1 MSQSLTVT
9 RHGEKLRIDES
20 NRRQAEKNYAW
31 RDVLCADCGHEDIE
45 DIDLVDGEVPKSI
58 VCTNCGASAEVRP
71 VTVNIDRFSE
81 RFPYYDRG
89 LGVMLQSKQHRR
101 DICRQ
106 RGLTPVDGDW
116 DIEREYSKWDTQNK
130 KEEKEYADYCERLD
144 THPGFR
150 EFRRK
155 RDLGIL

>member
-1 MSQSLTVT
+1 MPLYGFFCVDGHETERFFSASSRPESVECSTCCQKSKYRPSVGMSQSLTVT

-20 NRRQAEKNYAW
+20 NQRQAEKNYAW

-89 LGVMLQSKQHRR
+89 LGVMLQ
-101 DICRQ
+101 
-106 RGLTPVDGDW
+106 
-116 DIEREYSKWDTQNK
+116 
-130 KEEKEYADYCERLD
+130 
-144 THPGFR
+144 
-150 EFRRK
+150 
-155 RDLGIL
+155 